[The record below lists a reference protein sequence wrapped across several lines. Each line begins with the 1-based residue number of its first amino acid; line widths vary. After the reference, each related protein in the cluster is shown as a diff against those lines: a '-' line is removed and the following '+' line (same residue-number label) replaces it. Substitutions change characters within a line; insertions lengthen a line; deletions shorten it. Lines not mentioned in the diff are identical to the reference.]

1 MNNKRYRDAEWLQEQ
16 YIEKDRTQKEI
27 ADKCGV
33 SASTIN
39 RWRNKFGIEKAGMA
53 TLDTDKQGYERWR
66 CRAGGTY
73 DEVLAHRLLATLKVD
88 ELSELD
94 GMHVHHESGVPWD
107 NRLENLH
114 VLTPAEHRHR
124 HV

>member
-1 MNNKRYRDAEWLQEQ
+1 MSNKRYRNAEWLQEQ

-33 SASTIN
+33 SDSTIS
-39 RWRNKFGIEKAGMA
+39 RWCDKLDIEKVDIA
-53 TLDTDKQGYERWR
+53 TFDAHKRGYERWL
-66 CRAGGTY
+66 CQAGGTY
-73 DEVLAHRLLATLKVD
+73 DEVTVHRLLATLKID

-114 VLTPAEHRHR
+114 VLTPSEHRHR